1 MKGRSIQSTDTVEG
15 RLRDTRVNSSN
26 WVVFLQV
33 NRVESRSTAEQS
45 SDPQQRLLLRRNTQ
59 TYRYANL
66 KLVFVP
72 LVFILTRIWGTI
84 RFILD
89 LIPNSTVKRI
99 AAWLAPFQVS
109 DFQLR
114 WCVRTVSMR
123 LKTCLLRFVKR
134 LVTVGCL
141 CQIDQK

>member
-1 MKGRSIQSTDTVEG
+1 M
-15 RLRDTRVNSSN
+15 
-26 WVVFLQV
+26 
-33 NRVESRSTAEQS
+33 AEQS

-99 AAWLAPFQVS
+99 AAWLASFQVS

-114 WCVRTVSMR
+114 WCVRTISMR

>member
-1 MKGRSIQSTDTVEG
+1 M
-15 RLRDTRVNSSN
+15 
-26 WVVFLQV
+26 
-33 NRVESRSTAEQS
+33 AEQS

-59 TYRYANL
+59 TYRYASL
-66 KLVFVP
+66 KIVFVP

-89 LIPNSTVKRI
+89 LIPNSTVRRI

-114 WCVRTVSMR
+114 WCVRALS
-123 LKTCLLRFVKR
+123 TCPFRFVKR
-134 LVTVGCL
+134 WVTVVTVYVKSTGNDVMLLSLASLFEGTNVKQTFFCL
-141 CQIDQK
+141 THN